1 MKIGQAIQD
10 SFSNFPQHLFPRSTA
25 KLLDFSVNTIETA
38 TFAVFHCN
46 GYGAARIIKGAVV
59 LADMLRST
67 LLVEG
72 QFALD
77 LLLNVGIRICCDNL
91 S

>member
-1 MKIGQAIQD
+1 MEVGQAIQD
-10 SFSNFPQHLFPRSTA
+10 SFSNFPQHFFPRSTA

-38 TFAVFHCN
+38 TFAVFHRN
-46 GYGAARIIKGAVV
+46 GDGAARIIKSAIVFTN
-59 LADMLRST
+59 LLRST

-77 LLLNVGIRICCDNL
+77 LLLDVWIGIGCDNL